1 MNMGLTIMST
11 KYDVL
16 IIGAG
21 VVGTLI
27 ARELSQYH
35 LSIVIL
41 DKSNDAGNA
50 TSSANSAIIHSGYD
64 PEPGSNKAKFNVLGN
79 KMFPL
84 LAEQL
89 DVSFTQ
95 LGSLTLAF
103 NEEQIKVLEQLKKRA
118 ETNDVPVKILTKE
131 EVLAMEP
138 ALNQEVKAAL
148 YAPTAGV
155 IDPFNFVIHAME
167 NAVDNGVIF
176 LRNHEVTNIVK
187 DVDGYL
193 VTTNKNILKA
203 KIVINAAGVK
213 ADVIAAMI
221 EPIDWKITPRK
232 GEYYLLDHYAPNLT
246 QHTIFP
252 LPSEKGK
259 GVLVSQMPSGN
270 YIIGP
275 SSEFT
280 DADDLATD
288 ADTLAKVKT
297 AALNMIPSIP
307 FKETIRVFS
316 GLRATSTRGDF
327 IVEHSNSNKHFINVA
342 GIESPGFAASPAIA
356 KYVAEQLVKPI
367 IQLIPKANFN
377 PRVKRY
383 LRLAKL
389 DDETKNKY
397 ISQNPDYGTMICH
410 CENVSLGE
418 IKDLF
423 TRSCPP
429 MSVKAIKRR
438 LRAGFGRCQGGFC
451 QPKIVLLLAE
461 QYKIK
466 PTEVLLDDE
475 GSYIID
481 HLVKGETL

>member
-1 MNMGLTIMST
+1 MST

-50 TSSANSAIIHSGYD
+50 TSSANSAIVHSGYD
-64 PEPGSNKAKFNVLGN
+64 PEPGSNKAKFNALGN

-95 LGSLTLAF
+95 LGSLTLAL
-103 NEEQIKVLEQLKKRA
+103 NEQQIEVCEQLKERA
-118 ETNDVPVKILTKE
+118 KLNGVPVQILTKE

-138 ALNQEVKAAL
+138 ALNPEVKAAL

-167 NAVDNGVIF
+167 NAIDNGVTF
-176 LRNHEVTNIVK
+176 LRNHEVKNIEK
-187 DVDGYL
+187 EGDGYL
-193 VTTNKNILKA
+193 ITTNKDVLNA

-213 ADVIAAMI
+213 ADVIASMI

-232 GEYYLLDHYAPNLT
+232 GEYFLLDHYAPNLT

-280 DADDLATD
+280 DADDLSTD
-288 ADTLAKVKT
+288 ADTLDKVKV
-297 AALNMIPSIP
+297 AALNIIPSIP

-316 GLRATSTRGDF
+316 GLRATNTRGDF
-327 IVEHSNSNKHFINVA
+327 IVEYSNSDKHFINVA
-342 GIESPGFAASPAIA
+342 GIDSPGFAASPAIA
-356 KYVAEQLVKPI
+356 KYVAEKLIKPI
-367 IQLIPKANFN
+367 INLVPKENFN

-383 LRLAKL
+383 VRLAKL
-389 DDETKNKY
+389 DDETRNKF
-397 ISQNPDYGTMICH
+397 INQNPDYGTMICN

-418 IKDLF
+418 IKQLF
-423 TRSCPP
+423 ARSCPP

-438 LRAGFGRCQGGFC
+438 IRAGFGRCQGGFC

-461 QYKIK
+461 QYEVK
-466 PTEVLLDDE
+466 PIEVLLDDE

-481 HLVKGETL
+481 HLVKGEI